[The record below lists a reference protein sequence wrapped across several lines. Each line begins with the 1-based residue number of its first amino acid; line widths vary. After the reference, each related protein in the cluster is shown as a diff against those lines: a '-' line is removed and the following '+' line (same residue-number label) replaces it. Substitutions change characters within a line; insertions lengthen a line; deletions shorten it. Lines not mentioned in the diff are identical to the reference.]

1 MLVGT
6 PSTGYTGTMP
16 RKAQTAEEKEIARLQ
31 RFEKTRANR
40 RGRQNPAVLPA
51 KLTRTSAFAP
61 RKKGLDLDRTTR
73 IYAVK
78 PHSVVEVHGRE
89 LGSQHRDALYALFR
103 VRAARFELSNP
114 EWREGADFRVP
125 KNIVIYET
133 STTWRALLQATGRTA
148 HVNNL
153 ATLLRSL
160 EEMRSVSFRIYSG
173 TYEQYE
179 AGIAKGRLPGAG
191 FSDTLISEI
200 SWSGVDL
207 DSRLSIR
214 YGKWVRDMFESRTLV
229 SLDGDTYFKLKS
241 DYAKS
246 IWPFIDGKPS
256 HSWIDDVDIAALCG
270 EDYLNAPIKRRV
282 KFRGEIRQA
291 FDDLVRAGGLAS
303 WSCDA
308 IGVGR
313 VKTYRYRWNH
323 QRLRQAELDLQ
334 SDAGEAPQAE

>member
-1 MLVGT
+1 VRYGV
-6 PSTGYTGTMP
+6 TMP
-16 RKAQTAEEKEIARLQ
+16 RKAQTAEEKEIARLA
-31 RFEKTRANR
+31 RFEKTQANR

-61 RKKGLDLDRTTR
+61 RKKGLSDATTTR

-103 VRAARFELSNP
+103 VRAARFELTNP
-114 EWREGADFRVP
+114 EWREGADLRVP
-125 KNIVIYET
+125 KSIVIYQT

-153 ATLLRSL
+153 ATILRSL
-160 EEMRSVSFRIYSG
+160 EEMRSVSFRIYAG
-173 TYEQYE
+173 AYEQYE

-207 DSRLSIR
+207 DSSLTIR

-229 SLDGDTYFKLKS
+229 SLDGDTYFKLRS

-291 FDDLVRAGGLAS
+291 FDDLVRAGGLSS
-303 WSCDA
+303 WSCEA

-323 QRLRQAELDLQ
+323 RRLRQAELDLEP
-334 SDAGEAPQAE
+334 SPAETLQEG